1 MKLQI
6 TYHCDSNVCLLQFT
20 LCCLTKEVSGC
31 VVKAPQMTAC
41 QVSLLI
47 ERATHPSLQTFENS
61 KILGRSQLKQIRL
74 FKLLLTTDLRK
85 LKSLPTGLFVH
96 RLSLFPFCLN
106 SRLQSESRMF
116 NGVEKDCPSPT
127 EKLARK
133 ESLKV
138 EVTSLLEMVSSCVDS
153 CACSF

>member
-20 LCCLTKEVSGC
+20 PCCLTKEVSGC
-31 VVKAPQMTAC
+31 VVKAPQMTAY
-41 QVSLLI
+41 QVSLLT

-74 FKLLLTTDLRK
+74 FKLLLTTDLFK

-96 RLSLFPFCLN
+96 HLTLSFLSVLTPASSLSPGCLMVLRRTAPPPPRSWPGR
-106 SRLQSESRMF
+106 SRSR
-116 NGVEKDCPSPT
+116 
-127 EKLARK
+127 
-133 ESLKV
+133 
-138 EVTSLLEMVSSCVDS
+138 
-153 CACSF
+153 